1 MNAQYFRQFIWREIA
16 KLRLRSSILYL
27 RDQANL
33 TFFYIAK
40 YSLNRVFII
49 ATTDNET
56 LCRSGDWP
64 AVSRLADNIPKR
76 INMQCHQNTMALL
89 LCPIENK
96 GCSPLPGLSYI
107 CVIYK

>member
-56 LCRSGDWP
+56 LQER
-64 AVSRLADNIPKR
+64 RLASSVQAGGQHP
-76 INMQCHQNTMALL
+76 
-89 LCPIENK
+89 EE
-96 GCSPLPGLSYI
+96 Y
-107 CVIYK
+107 